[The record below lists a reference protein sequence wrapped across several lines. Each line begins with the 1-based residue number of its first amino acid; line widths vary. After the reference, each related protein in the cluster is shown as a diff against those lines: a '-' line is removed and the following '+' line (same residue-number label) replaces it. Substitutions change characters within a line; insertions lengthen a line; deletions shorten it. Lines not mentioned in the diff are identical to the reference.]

1 MFDTGII
8 INQLIYFY
16 LLKIIH
22 FICIFF
28 KILNFIIYDNNLL
41 IKKIYLSGSF
51 WMWLPS
57 KICESCTNFG
67 IQNFYSCKS
76 SKTCKQFERVL

>member
-51 WMWLPS
+51 
-57 KICESCTNFG
+57 
-67 IQNFYSCKS
+67 
-76 SKTCKQFERVL
+76 